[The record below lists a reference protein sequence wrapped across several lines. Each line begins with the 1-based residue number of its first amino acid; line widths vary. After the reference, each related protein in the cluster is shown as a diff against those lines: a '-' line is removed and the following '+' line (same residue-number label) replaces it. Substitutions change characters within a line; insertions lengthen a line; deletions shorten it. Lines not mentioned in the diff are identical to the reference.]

1 MPEIDTE
8 ASRAWHR
15 RLREVLNRDWNPIG
29 VARKV
34 EDEYDGY
41 AAKIAVML
49 RENASD
55 EELLAYLEWA
65 EFEHMG
71 LGRCDQ
77 NRNLEVIAKLRNL
90 GPQP

>member
-1 MPEIDTE
+1 MPEIDKE

-15 RLREVLNRDWNPIG
+15 RLREVLNRDWDPIG
-29 VARKV
+29 VAHKS
-34 EDEYDGY
+34 EGEYDGY

-65 EFEHMG
+65 ELEHMG
-71 LGRCDQ
+71 LGRSDQ
-77 NRNLEVIAKLRNL
+77 NRNLDVIAKLRGL
-90 GPQP
+90 GAQP